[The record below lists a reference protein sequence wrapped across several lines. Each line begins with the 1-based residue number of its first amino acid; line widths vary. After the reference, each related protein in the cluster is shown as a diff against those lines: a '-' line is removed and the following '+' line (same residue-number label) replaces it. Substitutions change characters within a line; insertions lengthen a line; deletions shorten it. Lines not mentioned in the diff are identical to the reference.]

1 MLLKSQLR
9 LGEIMSEFDT
19 KSYLEKL
26 DAWWRAANYISAAQM
41 YLKDNPLLRRELVE
55 NDLKVHPIGHWGTVP
70 GQNFIYAH
78 LNRAINKYDL
88 DMFYIEGPGHGG
100 QVMVS
105 NSYLDGSYTELNP
118 NIEQTED
125 GFKQLCKIFSFPGG
139 IASHAAPET
148 PGSIH
153 EGGEL
158 GYALSHATGAILD
171 NPDVIAAT
179 VIGDGE
185 GETGPLMAGWLSNTF
200 INPVND
206 GAVLPIFYLN
216 GGKIH
221 NPTIFER
228 KTDEELSQF
237 FEGLGWKPIFAD
249 VVELSE
255 DHAAAHA
262 LFAEKLD
269 QAIQE
274 IKTIQS
280 EARQKPAEEAIQAKF
295 PVLVARIPKGWTGPK
310 AWEGTPIEGGFRA
323 HQVPIPVDAHHM
335 EHVDSLLS
343 WLQSYRPEE
352 LFDESGKIV
361 DEIAAISPK
370 GDRRMSMNPI
380 TNAGIVKAMDT
391 ADWKKFALDIN
402 VPGQI
407 MAQDMIEFGKYA
419 ADLVDANPD
428 NFRIFG
434 PDETK
439 SNRLQEVFTRTSR
452 QWLGRRK
459 PDYDEALSPAG
470 RVIDS
475 QLSEHQAEGFL
486 EGYVLTGRHGF
497 FASYESFL
505 RVVDSM
511 VTQHFKWLRKSKTH
525 TTWRKN
531 YPALN
536 LIAASTVFQQDHN
549 GYTHQDPGIL
559 THLAEKTPEYIRE
572 YLPADTNSLLAVM
585 DKAFK
590 AEDKIN
596 LIVTSKHPR
605 PQFYSIA
612 EAEELVAEG
621 YKVIDWAS
629 NVSLNQEPD
638 VVFAAAGT
646 EPNLEALAAISI
658 LHKAFPELKI
668 RFVNVLDILKLR
680 HPSQDARGLSD
691 EEFNK
696 VFTTD
701 KPVIFAFHGY
711 EDMIRDIFFSR
722 HNHNLHTHG
731 YRENGDITTPFDMR
745 VMSELDRFHLAQDA
759 ALASLGNEAQV
770 FSDEMNQMVAYHKD
784 YIREHGDD
792 IPEVQNWKWENI
804 K

>member
-125 GFKQLCKIFSFPGG
+125 GFKQLCKIFSFPCG

-352 LFDESGKIV
+352 LFDENGKIV

-731 YRENGDITTPFDMR
+731 YREMVT
-745 VMSELDRFHLAQDA
+745 SQHHLICA
-759 ALASLGNEAQV
+759 
-770 FSDEMNQMVAYHKD
+770 
-784 YIREHGDD
+784 
-792 IPEVQNWKWENI
+792 
-804 K
+804 

>member
-1 MLLKSQLR
+1 
-9 LGEIMSEFDT
+9 MSEFDT

-352 LFDESGKIV
+352 LFDENGKIV

-585 DKAFK
+585 YKAFK

-759 ALASLGNEAQV
+759 ALASLGHEAQA

>member
-1 MLLKSQLR
+1 
-9 LGEIMSEFDT
+9 MSEFDT

-439 SNRLQEVFTRTSR
+439 SNRLQEVFTRTNR

-691 EEFNK
+691 EEFDK

-701 KPVIFAFHGY
+701 KPVIFAFHSY

-759 ALASLGNEAQV
+759 ALASLGNEAQA

>member
-1 MLLKSQLR
+1 
-9 LGEIMSEFDT
+9 MSEFDT

-280 EARQKPAEEAIQAKF
+280 EALQKPAEEAIQAKF

-691 EEFNK
+691 EEFDK

-701 KPVIFAFHGY
+701 KPVIFAFHSY

-759 ALASLGNEAQV
+759 ALASLGNEAQA

>member
-1 MLLKSQLR
+1 
-9 LGEIMSEFDT
+9 MSEFDT

-295 PVLVARIPKGWTGPK
+295 PVFVARIPKGWTGPK

-691 EEFNK
+691 EEFDK

-701 KPVIFAFHGY
+701 KPVIFAFHSY

-759 ALASLGNEAQV
+759 ALASLGNEAQA

>member
-1 MLLKSQLR
+1 
-9 LGEIMSEFDT
+9 MSEFDT

-691 EEFNK
+691 EEFDK

-701 KPVIFAFHGY
+701 KPVIFAFHSY

-759 ALASLGNEAQV
+759 ALASLGNEAQA

-792 IPEVQNWKWENI
+792 IPEVQNWKWKNI

>member
-1 MLLKSQLR
+1 
-9 LGEIMSEFDT
+9 MSEFDT

-352 LFDESGKIV
+352 LFDENGKIV

-525 TTWRKN
+525 TTCRKN

-759 ALASLGNEAQV
+759 ALASLGHEAQA

>member
-9 LGEIMSEFDT
+9 LREIMSEFDT

-691 EEFNK
+691 EEFDK

-701 KPVIFAFHGY
+701 KPVIFAFHSY

-759 ALASLGNEAQV
+759 ALASLGNEAQA

>member
-1 MLLKSQLR
+1 
-9 LGEIMSEFDT
+9 MSEFDT

-531 YPALN
+531 YSALN

-691 EEFNK
+691 EEFDK

-701 KPVIFAFHGY
+701 KPVIFAFHSY

-759 ALASLGNEAQV
+759 ALASLGNEAQA

>member
-1 MLLKSQLR
+1 MEHL
-9 LGEIMSEFDT
+9 FD
-19 KSYLEKL
+19 SVDYLNKV

-41 YLKDNPLLRRELVE
+41 YLKDNPLLRRPIVE
-55 NDLKVHPIGHWGTVP
+55 QDLKAHPIGHWGTVP

-78 LNRAINKYDL
+78 LNRVINKYDL

-100 QVMVS
+100 QVMVA

-118 NIEQTED
+118 DIPQTEE
-125 GFKQLCKIFSFPGG
+125 GFQKLCKIFSFPGG

-158 GYALSHATGAILD
+158 GYALSHAAGAILD
-171 NPDVIAAT
+171 NPNVIAAT

-185 GETGPLMAGWLSNTF
+185 AETGPLMAGWFANTF

-206 GAVLPIFYLN
+206 GAVLPILYLN

-221 NPTIFER
+221 NPTILER
-228 KTDEELSQF
+228 KTDEELGQF
-237 FEGLGWKPIFAD
+237 FSGLGWDPIFVD
-249 VVELSE
+249 VTKS
-255 DHAAAHA
+255 DFTTAHQA
-262 LFAEKLD
+262 MAEKLD
-269 QAIQE
+269 LAIEKIQAIQA
-274 IKTIQS
+274 Q
-280 EARQKPAEEAIQAKF
+280 ARQGKAEDATMPAW

-310 AWEGTPIEGGFRA
+310 EWEGTPIEGGFRA
-323 HQVPIPVDAHHM
+323 HQVPIPVDSHHM
-335 EHVDSLLS
+335 EHLDALLN
-343 WLQSYRPEE
+343 WLESYRPEE
-352 LFDESGKIV
+352 LFDQDGRLLP
-361 DEIAAISPK
+361 EIAAISPK
-370 GDRRMSMNPI
+370 GEQRMSMNPI
-380 TNAGIVKAMDT
+380 TNAGVIKPMDT
-391 ADWKKFALDIN
+391 ADWKKHAFDIET
-402 VPGQI
+402 PGAI
-407 MAQDMIEFGKYA
+407 LAQDMIEFGKYA
-419 ADLVDANPD
+419 ADLVEANPD
-428 NFRIFG
+428 NFRVFG

-439 SNRLQEVFTRTSR
+439 SNRLNAIFTKTNR
-452 QWLGRRK
+452 QWLGRRN
-459 PDYDEALSPAG
+459 DSYDEWLSPVG

-475 QLSEHQAEGFL
+475 QLSEHQAEGLL

-505 RVVDSM
+505 RVVDTM
-511 VTQHFKWLRKSKTH
+511 ITQHFKWLRKSKTH

-536 LIAASTVFQQDHN
+536 LIATSTVFQQDHN

-605 PQFYSIA
+605 PQFYSVA
-612 EAEELVAEG
+612 EAEELVEKG

-629 NVSLNQEPD
+629 TVSINEEPD

-658 LHKAFPELKI
+658 LHKALPDLKI
-668 RFVNVLDILKLR
+668 RFINVVDILKLR
-680 HPSQDARGLSD
+680 HPDVDPRGLSD
-691 EEFNK
+691 EEFDK
-696 VFTTD
+696 LFTTD
-701 KPVIFAFHGY
+701 KPVIFAFHAY
-711 EDMIRDIFFSR
+711 EGMIRDIFFKR
-722 HNHNLHTHG
+722 HNHNLHVHG

-745 VMSELDRFHLAQDA
+745 VMSELDRFHLAKDA
-759 ALASLGNEAQV
+759 AIASLGEQAAAFASKMNET
-770 FSDEMNQMVAYHKD
+770 VAFHKD

-792 IPEVQNWKWENI
+792 IPEVQNWKWENLQ
-804 K
+804 

>member
-1 MLLKSQLR
+1 
-9 LGEIMSEFDT
+9 MSEFDT

-280 EARQKPAEEAIQAKF
+280 EARQKSAEEAIQAKF

-691 EEFNK
+691 EEFDK

-701 KPVIFAFHGY
+701 KPVIFAFHSY

-759 ALASLGNEAQV
+759 ALASLGNEAQA

>member
-1 MLLKSQLR
+1 
-9 LGEIMSEFDT
+9 MSEFDT

-407 MAQDMIEFGKYA
+407 IAQDMIEFGKYA

-691 EEFNK
+691 EEFDK

-701 KPVIFAFHGY
+701 KPVIFAFHSY

-759 ALASLGNEAQV
+759 ALASLGNEAQA

>member
-1 MLLKSQLR
+1 
-9 LGEIMSEFDT
+9 MSEFDT

-323 HQVPIPVDAHHM
+323 HQVPISVDAHHM

-352 LFDESGKIV
+352 LFDENGKIV

-759 ALASLGNEAQV
+759 ALASLGHETQA

>member
-1 MLLKSQLR
+1 
-9 LGEIMSEFDT
+9 MSEFDT

-352 LFDESGKIV
+352 LFDENGKIV

-680 HPSQDARGLSD
+680 HPS
-691 EEFNK
+691 
-696 VFTTD
+696 
-701 KPVIFAFHGY
+701 
-711 EDMIRDIFFSR
+711 
-722 HNHNLHTHG
+722 
-731 YRENGDITTPFDMR
+731 
-745 VMSELDRFHLAQDA
+745 
-759 ALASLGNEAQV
+759 
-770 FSDEMNQMVAYHKD
+770 
-784 YIREHGDD
+784 
-792 IPEVQNWKWENI
+792 
-804 K
+804 

>member
-1 MLLKSQLR
+1 
-9 LGEIMSEFDT
+9 MSEFDT

-206 GAVLPIFYLN
+206 GAILPIFYLN

-370 GDRRMSMNPI
+370 GDRRMSMNPV

-759 ALASLGNEAQV
+759 ALASLGNEAQA

>member
-1 MLLKSQLR
+1 
-9 LGEIMSEFDT
+9 MSEFDT

-125 GFKQLCKIFSFPGG
+125 GFKQLCKIFSFPCG

-352 LFDESGKIV
+352 LFDENGKIV

-505 RVVDSM
+505 HVVDSM

-759 ALASLGNEAQV
+759 ALASLGNKAQA

>member
-1 MLLKSQLR
+1 
-9 LGEIMSEFDT
+9 MSEFDT

-125 GFKQLCKIFSFPGG
+125 GFKQLCKIFSFPCG

-352 LFDESGKIV
+352 LFDENGKIV

-680 HPSQDARGLSD
+680 HPSQDARGLSY

-759 ALASLGNEAQV
+759 ALASLGNKAQA

>member
-1 MLLKSQLR
+1 
-9 LGEIMSEFDT
+9 MSEFDT

-125 GFKQLCKIFSFPGG
+125 GFKQLCKIFSFPCG

-280 EARQKPAEEAIQAKF
+280 EARQNPAEEAIQAKF

-352 LFDESGKIV
+352 LFDENGKIV

-759 ALASLGNEAQV
+759 ALASLGNKAQA

>member
-1 MLLKSQLR
+1 
-9 LGEIMSEFDT
+9 MSEFDT

-419 ADLVDANPD
+419 ADLVDSNPD

-691 EEFNK
+691 EEFDK

-701 KPVIFAFHGY
+701 KPVIFAFHSY

-759 ALASLGNEAQV
+759 ALASLGNEAQA

>member
-1 MLLKSQLR
+1 
-9 LGEIMSEFDT
+9 MSEFDT